1 MSASMFDATVSVVLS
16 GQGSTPLSAPTTVAV
31 SIEVTRPSDENPM
44 YWHLFHIPAT
54 LLCLIQPF
62 LASLVTLLLLLRKMR
77 IIIFENPGDAW
88 GYCWLH
94 DSSPGQYFPHP

>member
-31 SIEVTRPSDENPM
+31 SIEVTTNPYDENPM
-44 YWHLFHIPAT
+44 SWHLFHIPAT

-94 DSSPGQYFPHP
+94 DSSPGQYFP

>member
-1 MSASMFDATVSVVLS
+1 MFDATVSVVLS

-31 SIEVTRPSDENPM
+31 SIEVTTNPYDENPM
-44 YWHLFHIPAT
+44 SWHLFHIPAT

-94 DSSPGQYFPHP
+94 DSSPGQYFP